1 MEGYWILEDDDAPVV
16 KGGQRH
22 PGSGLGT
29 GAEEPREARPPT
41 PEVQFFT
48 DDDDG
53 IDLHRPEVHL
63 CAVEPR
69 RAADGS
75 GSRTVQNGPLSKV
88 SSP

>member
-1 MEGYWILEDDDAPVV
+1 MVHTQSRCQQAGQTGFIGATRQVWLGQLDARDEGA
-16 KGGQRH
+16 
-22 PGSGLGT
+22 
-29 GAEEPREARPPT
+29 
-41 PEVQFFT
+41 
-48 DDDDG
+48 
-53 IDLHRPEVHL
+53 DLHRPEVHL